1 MSKFLRLG
9 SVAQLNRASD
19 YGSEGY
25 RFESCRSHTY
35 GKNEQSFTVVR
46 SFLYFVDLP
55 VAGEGSTKS
64 ILSESQ
70 IIWNENNKAC
80 FSVSIFFVC
89 ILTAPNF

>member
-1 MSKFLRLG
+1 MLPLHSQFENEG

-25 RFESCRSHTY
+25 RFESCRSHKY
-35 GKNEQSFTVVR
+35 GKNEQSFTLVR

-70 IIWNENNKAC
+70 INGMKIIKLA
-80 FSVSIFFVC
+80 FRFPFFLFVY
-89 ILTAPNF
+89 